1 MMLPPNT
8 TEVTI
13 DQLTPG
19 SAYQVVVT
27 SRSGELTNQSEVTAR
42 TGEILFFFFS
52 FTLLISVLFLTLC
65 LFFSSGGGV
74 LPLAVLLVLW
84 RTLPLLDAS
93 RGPLGELR
101 AVPVRRLTA
110 VSQHHSGPGGGELQ
124 LPWDETNAW
133 EAVQSCAEG
142 GERRTDG
149 CEQL

>member
-1 MMLPPNT
+1 MTLPPNT

-19 SAYQVVVT
+19 SAHQVVVT
-27 SRSGELTNQSEVTAR
+27 SRSGELTNQSEVTVR

-52 FTLLISVLFLTLC
+52 FTHLFSVLFLTLC

-74 LPLAVLLVLW
+74 PPLAVLFVLW
-84 RTLPLLDAS
+84 RTPPVLDAS
-93 RGPLGELR
+93 RGPLGELQ
-101 AVPVRRLTA
+101 AVPVRRLAA
-110 VSQHHSGPGGGELQ
+110 VSRHHAGPRGGELQ
-124 LPWDETNAW
+124 LPWDETNTW

-149 CEQL
+149 